1 MAGKAFTNLNTISLS
16 DTFRAWFDKTN
27 EIVVALNPLEIYGI
41 TPGSGENAGINI
53 AVSTT
58 GIATVGLSMP
68 SVMTGDTEFVGG
80 ITFTGK
86 NVLMSGGT
94 VDFTG
99 STLYGNVVR
108 TINGSTGNVT
118 IALVGVNDSTDGT
131 GDILIKSGGT
141 LVAYNLFLGNTFDG
155 TNRNF
160 RFGASGG
167 MILGGGAGAGSG
179 LQSFGKSG
187 DRYRTGTI
195 ALAGGNIAKGITSAM
210 IHMLN
215 LGYTGSDNAEKGMQ
229 LFFGRVNNGNSDPF
243 GLVFHAG
250 GTAVAQTDAD
260 GPLLVLDSTNR
271 KFGINGITAPVG
283 GIHFKT
289 TSTSVTV
296 ANDIL
301 IQDTVGNTI
310 DIRTVIAGSTTE
322 YNGKEGATNASG
334 ARYKGFAN
342 SNRLR
347 TITNGPYSS
356 TGVELRFSG
365 NRSNF
370 SIFGQETSGISLS
383 PALVVDQAGSVIIGG
398 IESSDSGTTYGSL
411 NVVSGKLLL
420 GGTLGVSSLPNG
432 GIQSVVSGGG
442 TSQHK
447 VIFTNSPDGGGSTSK
462 LTNVVFNGTITD
474 DMVFDMR
481 QQNNE
486 DLLFYDEN
494 GEELTNYFDNTAG
507 AGGFLEF
514 FEVDAS
520 GNQKYAV
527 GNFEIDITMPL
538 YDIINDGLN
547 YPHEKTG
554 VNFYCPVIGAIAFLD
569 TNSSLSNINGDT
581 VNNPSLVASPN
592 SGMQVTKIDDLSK
605 NSGQL
610 TFKLTGNCTTR
621 VKVALIVSKT
631 HMQQGNRAG
640 VIYKAPG
647 SFTAK
652 FFNVE

>member
-1 MAGKAFTNLNTISLS
+1 M
-16 DTFRAWFDKTN
+16 
-27 EIVVALNPLEIYGI
+27 
-41 TPGSGENAGINI
+41 
-53 AVSTT
+53 
-58 GIATVGLSMP
+58 
-68 SVMTGDTEFVGG
+68 
-80 ITFTGK
+80 
-86 NVLMSGGT
+86 
-94 VDFTG
+94 
-99 STLYGNVVR
+99 
-108 TINGSTGNVT
+108 
-118 IALVGVNDSTDGT
+118 
-131 GDILIKSGGT
+131 
-141 LVAYNLFLGNTFDG
+141 
-155 TNRNF
+155 
-160 RFGASGG
+160 
-167 MILGGGAGAGSG
+167 
-179 LQSFGKSG
+179 
-187 DRYRTGTI
+187 
-195 ALAGGNIAKGITSAM
+195 
-210 IHMLN
+210 
-215 LGYTGSDNAEKGMQ
+215 
-229 LFFGRVNNGNSDPF
+229 
-243 GLVFHAG
+243 
-250 GTAVAQTDAD
+250 
-260 GPLLVLDSTNR
+260 
-271 KFGINGITAPVG
+271 
-283 GIHFKT
+283 
-289 TSTSVTV
+289 
-296 ANDIL
+296 

-398 IESSDSGTTYGSL
+398 IESSASGTTYGSL

-554 VNFYCPVIGAIAFLD
+554 VNFYCPVIGAIAF
-569 TNSSLSNINGDT
+569 
-581 VNNPSLVASPN
+581 
-592 SGMQVTKIDDLSK
+592 
-605 NSGQL
+605 
-610 TFKLTGNCTTR
+610 
-621 VKVALIVSKT
+621 
-631 HMQQGNRAG
+631 
-640 VIYKAPG
+640 
-647 SFTAK
+647 
-652 FFNVE
+652 